1 MLEKLWTINTS
12 VNHFVWGPF
21 MLALLLGIG
30 LWLTIRTGFLP
41 IRKCGLIF
49 SKTIGSLFQKQDR
62 SKGIT
67 PFQAV
72 STALAGTLGVGSVVG
87 VATAITAGGPGAVF
101 WMWISALFGMM
112 IKYGEVIL
120 SVHFRNRESDGTY
133 IGGPMTTLENGCH
146 MKFLGVLFA
155 LLCIFAS
162 FGIGNA
168 APSNTI
174 AVTFHSYFG
183 VNPVICGVIAAILIG
198 IVIIGKAGRIMRVN
212 EIFVP
217 VLSILY
223 IGASLYLIGTR
234 AEFIAPAFQM
244 ILKDAFTLPSAAG
257 GIGGY
262 MISRAMHYGISR
274 GVFSNEAGMGS
285 APIAHASVAEV
296 NAVEQGFWG
305 IFEVFFDT
313 IVICTIS
320 AMVIMTSPYFGSAL
334 DGVQMTVMCFVDGF
348 GHWGGV
354 LFAFAIASFALS
366 SILGWYFYAVQCI
379 RYLFTSPIMLVIYK
393 VLFLVVIVAGAC
405 AHLDLVWEIAD
416 TLNGLMSIPNLLSLI
431 LLYRIILRYTNDYLH
446 K

>member
-1 MLEKLWTINTS
+1 MLDKLWMINTA

-21 MLALLLGIG
+21 MLVLLLGIG
-30 LWLTIRTGFLP
+30 LWLTVRTGFLP
-41 IRKCGLIF
+41 LRKCGLIF
-49 SKTIGSLFQKQDR
+49 SKTLGSLFHKQDR

-87 VATAITAGGPGAVF
+87 VATAITTGGPGAVF

-120 SVHFRNRESDGTY
+120 SVHFRNREKDGTY

-183 VNPVICGVIAAILIG
+183 VSPMICGIGAAVLVG

-223 IGASLYLIGTR
+223 RGFLI
-234 AEFIAPAFQM
+234 
-244 ILKDAFTLPSAAG
+244 
-257 GIGGY
+257 
-262 MISRAMHYGISR
+262 
-274 GVFSNEAGMGS
+274 
-285 APIAHASVAEV
+285 
-296 NAVEQGFWG
+296 
-305 IFEVFFDT
+305 FDRR
-313 IVICTIS
+313 
-320 AMVIMTSPYFGSAL
+320 P
-334 DGVQMTVMCFVDGF
+334 
-348 GHWGGV
+348 
-354 LFAFAIASFALS
+354 FAIYRTCVSNDHQRCVYIAISGWRNQRLYDFQSYALRHFKRSF
-366 SILGWYFYAVQCI
+366 FQ
-379 RYLFTSPIMLVIYK
+379 
-393 VLFLVVIVAGAC
+393 
-405 AHLDLVWEIAD
+405 
-416 TLNGLMSIPNLLSLI
+416 
-431 LLYRIILRYTNDYLH
+431 
-446 K
+446 